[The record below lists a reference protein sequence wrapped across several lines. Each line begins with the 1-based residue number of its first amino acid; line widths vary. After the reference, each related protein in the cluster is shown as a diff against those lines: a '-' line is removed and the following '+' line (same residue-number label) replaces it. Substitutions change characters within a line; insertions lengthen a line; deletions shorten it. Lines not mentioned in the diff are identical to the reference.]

1 MTTNKY
7 FNNPDHTDTG
17 FQAEWDKLV
26 IESIQERGHD
36 VFYIPRTVIN
46 EDHLFGEDTISLFEN
61 EGCIEMYIESV
72 DGYEGDKEFISKFGF
87 EIRDQIVLVV
97 SRTRWEQ
104 ESIGDLVRPRDGDL
118 IYLPISKDLFEVRF
132 SDDDAFFYSQNKNF
146 TYRLTCEKF
155 DYSHEDF
162 NTGIPEVDSLED
174 RFENIDDSSNDPFAD
189 NIDIQIDSDEL
200 FDFNESDPFGDF

>member
-1 MTTNKY
+1 M
-7 FNNPDHTDTG
+7 P
-17 FQAEWDKLV
+17 L
-26 IESIQERGHD
+26 
-36 VFYIPRTVIN
+36 
-46 EDHLFGEDTISLFEN
+46 SLDLWE
-61 EGCIEMYIESV
+61 I
-72 DGYEGDKEFISKFGF
+72 KF
-87 EIRDQIVLVV
+87 V
-97 SRTRWEQ
+97 
-104 ESIGDLVRPRDGDL
+104 
-118 IYLPISKDLFEVRF
+118 
-132 SDDDAFFYSQNKNF
+132 DDDAFFYSQNKNF